1 MKIHFCSVLGSLLL
15 LVAPALATE
24 PTGAPILQQQW
35 SANSYAD
42 SGTEPSAWRI
52 MGLGGWQEFWAHQL
66 SQEPP
71 PAPDFERCSVVVL
84 AAGRRSTGGYRAEVV
99 RAVRE
104 SNQWVIEFIVHRPS
118 PASFVTQALTY
129 PVAVAVFSGSGI
141 FRPQVR
147 NVSPPDEAHGES
159 TER

>member
-1 MKIHFCSVLGSLLL
+1 MKFHSCSVLGSLLL

-42 SGTEPSAWRI
+42 PSTEPSAWRI
-52 MGLGGWQEFWAHQL
+52 IDFRSWQEFWTHQL

-71 PAPDFERCSVVVL
+71 PAPDFERCSVVVV

-104 SNQWVIEFIVHRPS
+104 SDQWVIEFIVHRPA

-129 PVAVAVFSGSGI
+129 PVAVAVFSSSGI
-141 FRPQVR
+141 FRPQAR
-147 NVSPPDEAHGES
+147 DVSPQKEAPAES